1 MNNSPHFGKFSKTS
15 RKFTGKFLD
24 FDGPYD
30 HAIRYA
36 SNESLAMTHWL
47 VDISS
52 EMFFLGHV
60 WSERTNR
67 IELIDV
73 PEWRPKPR
81 GQETTKLM
89 KYHEILYHV
98 VDWKTSQNSFSTWMT
113 IWVSASLFSE
123 DTAQEAYT
131 ELASHREKSQS
142 VEIDSRR
149 VTSIWFNFTCIT
161 WTFWYSRWKCWHGV
175 FFVNIQTEPKSWQIS
190 MLSRFCQQPQ
200 KSWKH
205 IAMVKILK
213 VTRLVTGHNH
223 VVNHKAIIVN
233 SSDLTVIKLSE
244 PDVGWSQ
251 SMIKRDG

>member
-1 MNNSPHFGKFSKTS
+1 MSWNFISCGRMKNQSK
-15 RKFTGKFLD
+15 
-24 FDGPYD
+24 
-30 HAIRYA
+30 
-36 SNESLAMTHWL
+36 
-47 VDISS
+47 
-52 EMFFLGHV
+52 
-60 WSERTNR
+60 
-67 IELIDV
+67 LILI
-73 PEWRPKPR
+73 
-81 GQETTKLM
+81 QL
-89 KYHEILYHV
+89 
-98 VDWKTSQNSFSTWMT
+98 DWKMT

-223 VVNHKAIIVN
+223 VVNHKAIIEN

>member
-1 MNNSPHFGKFSKTS
+1 MNHRHMNNSPHFGKFSKS
-15 RKFTGKFLD
+15 SGKFSGKFLD

-73 PEWRPKPR
+73 PEWRPKATR
-81 GQETTKLM
+81 TRNNQTDEMSWNFISCGRMKNQSKL
-89 KYHEILYHV
+89 ILIQL
-98 VDWKTSQNSFSTWMT
+98 DWKMT

-149 VTSIWFNFTCIT
+149 VTSIWFNFTWIT

-175 FFVNIQTEPKSWQIS
+175 FLVNIQTEPKSWQIS

-213 VTRLVTGHNH
+213 VTRLVDR
-223 VVNHKAIIVN
+223 
-233 SSDLTVIKLSE
+233 S
-244 PDVGWSQ
+244 
-251 SMIKRDG
+251 